1 MVRRLRKEPEE
12 YPTPLPRTLALT
24 DITMQG
30 IFLPAAEC
38 VAPVQTH
45 QDECLR
51 LVSAIRAQGI
61 TMRLTMAALLTASSL
76 ALMHASAQAQ
86 YGGGPIKIGV
96 LNDVSSLNSIAGR
109 GSLWAAKKA
118 VADFGAANKGMK
130 VEVIGADHQN
140 RADVGASIAR
150 SWIDVDKVDVIVDV
164 PNSAVALVVSEIT
177 REKNKVFLGSGP
189 ASSDLTGLQCSP
201 NAIQWT
207 YDTWSL
213 ANGTGK
219 TLVQAGGTTWFFLTS
234 DYAFGHALERDT
246 AAVVEANGGK
256 VLGKVRHPLGTGD
269 FSSFLLQAQASKAKV
284 IGLANAGGDTIN
296 STKQAAAVG
305 IIKGGQML
313 AGLLVLITDVHSLGL
328 QTAQGLLFTAPWYWN
343 MNDDNRAWAK
353 EYFADNKRMP
363 SYPVAGVYSA
373 VIHYLK
379 AVEALGSHSDGAA
392 VVAKMKQLPT
402 DDKLFHTGT
411 IRPDGRKIHDMYLFE
426 VKSPDESKY
435 NWDYYKLRT
444 TIPAARAWRPLDQG
458 GCPLVKN

>member
-1 MVRRLRKEPEE
+1 
-12 YPTPLPRTLALT
+12 
-24 DITMQG
+24 
-30 IFLPAAEC
+30 
-38 VAPVQTH
+38 
-45 QDECLR
+45 
-51 LVSAIRAQGI
+51 
-61 TMRLTMAALLTASSL
+61 MRLMIAMLLIASSL
-76 ALMHASAQAQ
+76 ALMQTSAQAH

-96 LNDVSSLNSIAGR
+96 LNDTSSLNSIAGP

-118 VADFGAANKGMK
+118 VADFDAASKGMN
-130 VEVIGADHQN
+130 VEVIGADHRN
-140 RADVGASIAR
+140 KVDVGASIAR

-164 PNSAVALVVSEIT
+164 PNSGVALAVSEIT

-189 ASSDLTGLQCSP
+189 ASSDLTGPQCSP

-213 ANGTGK
+213 ANAIGK
-219 TLVQAGGTTWFFLTS
+219 SLVQAGGTTWFFLTS
-234 DYAFGHALERDT
+234 DYPFGYALERDT
-246 AAVVEANGGK
+246 AAAVETSGGK
-256 VLGKVRHPLGTGD
+256 VLGNARHPLGTGD

-296 STKQAAAVG
+296 SIRQAAAFG

-328 QTAQGLLFTAPWYWN
+328 DTAQGLLFTAPWYWD

-353 EYFADNKRMP
+353 QYFADNKRMP

-379 AVEALGSHSDGAA
+379 AIEALGSHSDGAA
-392 VVAKMKQLPT
+392 IVAKMKQLPT
-402 DDKLFHTGT
+402 DDKLFHAGM
-411 IRPDGRKIHDMYLFE
+411 IRADGRKIHDMYLFA
-426 VKSPDESKY
+426 VKSPEESRY
-435 NWDYYKLRT
+435 DWDFYKLRA
-444 TIPAARAWRPLDQG
+444 TIPAAQAWRPLDRG